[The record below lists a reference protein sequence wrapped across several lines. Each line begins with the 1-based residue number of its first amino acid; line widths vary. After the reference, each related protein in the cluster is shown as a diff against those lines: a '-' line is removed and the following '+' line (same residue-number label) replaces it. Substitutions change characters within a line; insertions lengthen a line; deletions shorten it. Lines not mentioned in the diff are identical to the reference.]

1 MGADF
6 TWSESNG
13 VGEDVTDLGAVGS
26 NSIGWAY
33 KAVDTSG
40 SQDYAANPITAGQNS
55 YEKYLRGNFQGTF
68 NTVNNLKI
76 WRSAGSLAAVGVI
89 DLYSGT
95 GAFAT
100 PGTADSSKA
109 TAIIGTA
116 SPAATNMGGSLT
128 GTGFSGYNILQA
140 RASTS
145 AASGD
150 SGTSRTSLS
159 FDET

>member
-1 MGADF
+1 MGATF
-6 TWSESNG
+6 TWSESNT
-13 VGEDVTDLGAVGS
+13 VGETVTDLGAVGS
-26 NSIGWAY
+26 NVLGWAY
-33 KAVDTSG
+33 KTVDSSG
-40 SQDYAANPITAGQNS
+40 TQDFAANPVTAGANS

-76 WRSAGSLAAVGVI
+76 WRSAGSLAAFGVI

-109 TAIIGTA
+109 TAIIGSTT
-116 SPAATNMGGSLT
+116 PANTNMGGSLS
-128 GTGFSGYNILQA
+128 GTGFSGYNVLQA

-150 SGTSRTSLS
+150 SGTSRISLS
-159 FDET
+159 YDET

>member
-6 TWSESNG
+6 SWSESNG
-13 VGEDVTDLGAVGS
+13 VGEDVTSLGSVGS
-26 NSIGWAY
+26 TILGWAY
-33 KAVDTSG
+33 KTVDSSG
-40 SQDYAANPITAGQNS
+40 TQDFAANPITAGANS
-55 YEKYLRGNFQGTF
+55 FEKYLRGDFQGTF

-76 WRSAGSLAAVGVI
+76 WRSAGSLGAFGVI

-95 GAFAT
+95 GAYAT

-109 TAIIGTA
+109 TVIIGTA
-116 SPAATNMGGSLT
+116 SPAATNVGGSLT

-145 AASGD
+145 APSGN
-150 SGTSRTSLS
+150 SGTSRVSLS